1 MTFAPSKTAFYIFYQ
16 GGRTM
21 SPIKNIS
28 GALSALLSP
37 YVCICIFSKTF
48 MVNKYVPNHFII
60 KTDFQGFFLCAC
72 ILSGDSFIT
81 LLCANSHAP
90 NFPNCSS
97 LQQKN
102 ITLYKIKCCPWLPI
116 VMIRFDP
123 ILCRIHLAESVKLR
137 APVSESLSR
146 LHRDQLQKF
155 AQVAQKLWRIPMGY
169 TMGKVFFL
177 GGGDLLVMTISSNF
191 R

>member
-1 MTFAPSKTAFYIFYQ
+1 MSLQKQRSIFFYQ
-16 GGRTM
+16 GGRAM
-21 SPIKNIS
+21 SPIKKNR
-28 GALSALLSP
+28 AVYWPFLVHTRA
-37 YVCICIFSKTF
+37 YVYVRKTF
-48 MVNKYVPNHFII
+48 MGNKYLPNHFII